1 MSEQID
7 NELPAE
13 VPEAIAEI
21 PSVGAALRAAREA
34 KGLPVADIARALKL
48 GQRQVEALEQ
58 DEWSG
63 LPGTTF
69 IRGFV
74 RNYARMVD
82 IDPTPLML
90 SLDALLTKPVDTLK
104 VSDTAPAPISTSSRS
119 RDGLVVGVGAA
130 MLVLAA
136 LGYFLLP
143 NDLSELRLSIQRLIV
158 GDVAVQTVGLSPQ
171 AVPEP
176 AQPSQEGLFPPGV
189 TANQLIA
196 PQLPGAVSVA
206 ESAVSP
212 AQELQPVVQPAV
224 QPEKLPGPALNPP
237 QLRFVVMQESWVEVR
252 DRDGAVVFSQ
262 RLSSGAEQAVS
273 GKGPLSL
280 VIGFAPGVRLFSYGK
295 AVELAPHTK
304 GDVARLVLE

>member
-7 NELPAE
+7 NELPVA
-13 VPEAIAEI
+13 VSEAIAEI

-34 KGLPVADIARALKL
+34 KGLPIADIARALKL

-82 IDPTPLML
+82 LDATPLML
-90 SLDALLTKPVDTLK
+90 SLDALLKKPVDTLK
-104 VSDTAPAPISTSSRS
+104 VSDTEPAPMSTSSS

-143 NDLSELRLSIQRLIV
+143 NDLGALRSSIQRLID
-158 GDVAVQTVGLSPQ
+158 GDVAVQPLTPQ
-171 AVPEP
+171 AVLEP

-196 PQLPGAVSVA
+196 PQLPGAVSAA
-206 ESAVSP
+206 EPVIPPS
-212 AQELQPVVQPAV
+212 QEVLSVVQPAKS
-224 QPEKLPGPALNPP
+224 PETVLNPP
-237 QLRFVVMQESWVEVR
+237 QLRFVAMQESWVEIR
-252 DRDGAVVFSQ
+252 DRDGTVVFSQ
-262 RLSSGAEQAVS
+262 RLASGAEQVVS
-273 GKGPLSL
+273 GKGPLSV
-280 VIGFAPGVRLFSYGK
+280 VIGFAPGIRLFSRGK
-295 AVELAPHTK
+295 TIDLAPHTK